1 MMYLHKKIGKV
12 KIKSTNKIKY
22 DQKINGY
29 VVIIQISF
37 GPKLVAYSTFHGQA
51 VMRIQHFNYS

>member
-1 MMYLHKKIGKV
+1 MMYLHKKIRKV
-12 KIKSTNKIKY
+12 KIKLTNKIKY

-37 GPKLVAYSTFHGQA
+37 GPKLVAYSDLPRPSGYEDPTF
-51 VMRIQHFNYS
+51 

>member
-1 MMYLHKKIGKV
+1 MMYLHKKIRNEK
-12 KIKSTNKIKY
+12 KSTNKIKY

-37 GPKLVAYSTFHGQA
+37 GPNLVAYSDLPRPSGYEDPTF
-51 VMRIQHFNYS
+51 

>member
-1 MMYLHKKIGKV
+1 MMYLHKKIRKV

-29 VVIIQISF
+29 VVIIQITQ
-37 GPKLVAYSTFHGQA
+37 TFHGQA

>member
-1 MMYLHKKIGKV
+1 MYVRKKIRKV

-37 GPKLVAYSTFHGQA
+37 GPKLVAYSDLPRPSGHEDPTF
-51 VMRIQHFNYS
+51 